1 MARRGCLRHSERHS
15 ARSASAPPR
24 FGAKR
29 LPEMARSLGSSVV
42 EFKKAINETAE
53 AVKAQPGIGAAQT
66 DNQKAAAEM
75 RVMAQQLMANPATAE
90 AGRDLAEKAN
100 ALEAKV

>member
-1 MARRGCLRHSERHS
+1 MGPQEWMLVAVVGFFV
-15 ARSASAPPR
+15 

-53 AVKAQPGIGAAQT
+53 VVKSQPGSAAPGA
-66 DNQKAAAEM
+66 DKQKAVADM
-75 RVMAQQLMANPATAE
+75 RAMAQQLMANPATAD

-100 ALEAKV
+100 ALEATA